1 MRFAAHDTVAL
12 YWETYNA
19 GVVAGD
25 AARLRVRVTV
35 RILSIDRGRSF
46 SARVIGGI
54 ADAVGLSAV
63 GDEQV
68 SLTYERQVAA
78 GAMVPHQ
85 LALGLGDAPAGRYA
99 LTLEVTDLSSGRA
112 TRTERTITLER
123 PTP

>member
-1 MRFAAHDTVAL
+1 
-12 YWETYNA
+12 
-19 GVVAGD
+19 
-25 AARLRVRVTV
+25 
-35 RILSIDRGRSF
+35 
-46 SARVIGGI
+46 VIGGI

-68 SLTYERQVAA
+68 SLTYDRQVAA